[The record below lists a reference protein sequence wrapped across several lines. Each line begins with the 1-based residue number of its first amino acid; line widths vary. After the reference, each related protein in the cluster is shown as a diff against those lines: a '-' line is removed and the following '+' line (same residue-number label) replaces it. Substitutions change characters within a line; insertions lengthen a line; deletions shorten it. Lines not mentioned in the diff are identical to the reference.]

1 MSTSVRQRVP
11 ESLVGPLG
19 FLSLAVGIVGVVLG
33 YIITMVGITTYW
45 DLNGLGIS
53 TTESL
58 TIIGIGLGLF
68 LVAYL
73 GYRGFMTFAT

>member
-11 ESLVGPLG
+11 ERLVGPLG
-19 FLSLAVGIVGVVLG
+19 FISLFFGIVGIVLG
-33 YIITMVGITTYW
+33 YIITMVGLTTYW

-53 TTESL
+53 ATESF
-58 TIIGIGLGLF
+58 TIIGIGMCCF
-68 LVAYL
+68 FVAYI